1 MHTPFI
7 VRSSLAPPTP
17 APPSTTTE
25 TAERLRLAVARLAR
39 LLRQQDDSGLGPT
52 LTAALSSVDKFGPL
66 TLGELA
72 AREQV
77 APPTITK
84 VVDKM
89 VLADLVRRRPDPDDG
104 RSSLV
109 EITDLGRDRLD
120 DFRRRRRTWLNER
133 LGQLDASDQAVLA
146 TATVVLEALV
156 ANSQGEPS

>member
-1 MHTPFI
+1 MIGAYSVHVSPSHVSLDTPI
-7 VRSSLAPPTP
+7 
-17 APPSTTTE
+17 STAE

-52 LTAALSSVDKFGPL
+52 LTAALSTVSKHGPL

-72 AREQV
+72 VREQV

-89 VLADLVRRRPDPDDG
+89 VAADLVRRRPDPADG

-109 EITDLGRDRLD
+109 EATAAGHRRLD
-120 DFRRRRRTWLNER
+120 DFRSRRSAWLHER
-133 LGQLDASDQAVLA
+133 LRSLEPSDRAILA
-146 TATVVLEALV
+146 EATVVLEALV
-156 ANSQGEPS
+156 GNSLDEPS